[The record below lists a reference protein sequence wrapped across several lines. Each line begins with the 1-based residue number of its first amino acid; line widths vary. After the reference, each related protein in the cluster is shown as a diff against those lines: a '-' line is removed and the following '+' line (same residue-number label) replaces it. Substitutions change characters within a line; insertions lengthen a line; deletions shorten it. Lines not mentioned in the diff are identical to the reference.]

1 MQNVNLYFR
10 GFFYLKSTYLQESDA
25 EIDTRRSSF
34 RANRRQTSMRRT
46 RETALS
52 SIQEYTLSRHNT
64 IRRRHSNNE
73 SNVDDEEGAT
83 AAPLTTS
90 ETEKEQENEVIWI
103 RRDDVYP
110 EKNHPRTMKFEME
123 EHSGRNEQAQASGSR
138 PLRQKEHRPR
148 PRPKF
153 KSQTASN
160 KCILSN
166 EIKPKEGDTKSEIY
180 YRKLIVAEWQRVA
193 AVVDRVLFWL
203 YFIGTIA
210 SYMIILIIIPG
221 DNYDLWDARIQR
233 TPYMKSN
240 SRYTM

>member
-1 MQNVNLYFR
+1 VLS
-10 GFFYLKSTYLQESDA
+10 FYKVINHFTFLQESDA

-73 SNVDDEEGAT
+73 SNVDDDEGAA
-83 AAPLTTS
+83 AAPLNADS
-90 ETEKEQENEVIWI
+90 DKDVENEVIWI

-123 EHSGRNEQAQASGSR
+123 DHSGPNEQVQPSSSR
-138 PLRQKEHRPR
+138 SLLRPTEHRSR

-153 KSQTASN
+153 KTQKPPN

-221 DNYDLWDARIQR
+221 DNYDLWDAKIQR
-233 TPYMKSN
+233 TPIMKSN